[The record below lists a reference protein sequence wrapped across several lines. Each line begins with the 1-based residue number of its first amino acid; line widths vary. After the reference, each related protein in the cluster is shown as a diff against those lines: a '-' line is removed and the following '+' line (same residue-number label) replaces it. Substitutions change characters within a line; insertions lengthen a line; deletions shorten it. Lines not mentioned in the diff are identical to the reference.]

1 MGLRIDT
8 QKVLLWDNDQ
18 NMMVTKTEVFMR
30 IVTNKGSII
39 KEEGPLYC
47 TDGKEIF
54 EATRILHSRMVSA
67 LPGIRR

>member
-1 MGLRIDT
+1 MGLRVDT

-18 NMMVTKTEVFMR
+18 NMMVTKTEVFLR
-30 IVTNKGSII
+30 IVTNKGNII

-47 TDGKEIF
+47 TDGKEVF
-54 EATRILHSRMVSA
+54 EATRLLHSRMVAS